1 MSDGDDRTTLGM
13 TWPADRGAAFPVAPA
28 EAFRGAGALRVGGR
42 PARPILD
49 LGAGPRAAI
58 EPRLPPPSWRRGVP
72 LPPAM
77 VRDDNPFVGA
87 WVGVA
92 PLADCHGDV
101 GLLDPEAVYEDH
113 GGAPLPEA
121 GALASEAAALL
132 RELPSLMAMPVER
145 RLLVR
150 IGELADRSGVGS
162 AAGIR
167 LRLGLTHVQW
177 PLLVGAD
184 ADALVAAFERL
195 VARGLLLVEG
205 RSLIVPW
212 EAWAVYAR
220 A

>member
-28 EAFRGAGALRVGGR
+28 EAFGGAGGLRVGGR

-49 LGAGPRAAI
+49 FGLAGTAAM
-58 EPRLPPPSWRRGVP
+58 EPRLPPPAWRRGVP

-77 VRDDNPFVGA
+77 VRDENPFVGA

-113 GGAPLPEA
+113 GGARLP
-121 GALASEAAALL
+121 EAAALASVAAAML
-132 RELPSLMAMPVER
+132 RELPALMAVPVER

-150 IGELADRSGVGS
+150 IAELADRAGVGAS
-162 AAGIR
+162 AGIR

-184 ADALVAAFERL
+184 EDALVGAFERL
-195 VARGLLLVEG
+195 VGRGLLVVDG

-212 EAWAVYAR
+212 EAWPVYAR
-220 A
+220 G